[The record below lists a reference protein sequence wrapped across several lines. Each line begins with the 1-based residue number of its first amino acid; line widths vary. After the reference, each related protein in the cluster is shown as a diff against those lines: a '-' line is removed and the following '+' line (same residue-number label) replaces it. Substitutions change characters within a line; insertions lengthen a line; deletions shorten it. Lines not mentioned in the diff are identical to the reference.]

1 MRNVAVILAGGVG
14 TRMGGTM
21 PKQFFK
27 VSGKTVLEHTISVF
41 DNHPLID
48 EIAIVVHP
56 NYLEKVEEL
65 CCINNF
71 KKVGRILQGGSERYY
86 SSLSAIN
93 AYASTEN
100 DINLIFHDSVR
111 PLVTKRIISDCI
123 TMLGKYGAVD
133 VAIPATDTIIKMN
146 LNTHEIEDIPN
157 RQFLYNGQTPQAFK
171 LSVIREAYK
180 RALVDP
186 NFKTTDDCGVVL
198 KYMPDIPIG
207 VVPGEKFNMKLTH
220 KEDLFLLDKLF
231 QLKSVSDVSLYGQET
246 ALEHKVIVIFGGSYG
261 IGHSIAELCTGLK
274 AKVYS
279 FSRSETGTDVADAS
293 LVKEALEK
301 VYLIEKK
308 IDFVINT
315 AGILLKIPLMTMK
328 YDDILNLIRVNYLGA
343 INVAKESF
351 SYLAKSHG
359 GLLLFT
365 SSSYTRGRAMYSL
378 YSSSKAAIVNLVQAL
393 SEEWK
398 SYNENKSY
406 PLLNKCIQSAYE
418 PGSIFKMVTAI
429 AGLESGNISLTEKIN
444 DTGVYKKYGAEWKCW
459 YYTDYHRG
467 HGYLNVIGAIEKSCN
482 FFFYETADRMGIDT
496 LDKYATYFGLGR
508 KTGIELPSET
518 AGTLASK
525 DYVKSIKGSWNP
537 GDTINAAIGQG
548 YNKFTP
554 LQMTKYISMIAN
566 GGNNV
571 NVSIVKTIQNA
582 DGTEVSKDEINEYVK
597 EKLGLTEE
605 NTENITLNK
614 DYVNAV
620 REGMK
625 SVTSGESGTAYVRF
639 KDFNIKVGGKT
650 GSAEAGKDANG
661 NDIVNAWFAA
671 FAPYDD
677 PEIAVVVMV
686 ENGGHG
692 NYTAEAVR
700 NIMAEYFG
708 MNTQNVT
715 EDMQAVSYT
724 ESMR

>member
-1 MRNVAVILAGGVG
+1 MAKVINKKSINFRYNTITIFTYLIGIILIVQLFNLQIVHGAKYREESNTRLTRESTLEATRGEILDRSGNVLVSSSQKFNLELYKSKIDTNALNDSILKIIQVLEKYNVSYVDSFPIKIDPFEYTIADTNLSNWKSNNGIDENATAEEAFYKFKDKYKIQNTDISEIRKIIAIRYAIVQEGYSSTKSLTIAKDIPREAVAEFSEEGDEFPGINISVQPVRQYKQGTLASHILGYASKIGSEEYQ
-14 TRMGGTM
+14 
-21 PKQFFK
+21 KKKDEYNQNDII
-27 VSGKTVLEHTISVF
+27 GKTGIEAVFEKYLKGKNGTKQIDMAVDGTITAEVVEKEAVAGSNVVLTIDSQLQKIAEEALK
-41 DNHPLID
+41 DNI
-48 EIAIVVHP
+48 
-56 NYLEKVEEL
+56 EK
-65 CCINNF
+65 IKNGGF
-71 KKVGRILQGGSERYY
+71 GKSYDAKGGSCVVMNVKTGEV
-86 SSLSAIN
+86 LAM
-93 AYASTEN
+93 ASYPDYN
-100 DINLIFHDSVR
+100 PQSFADG
-111 PLVTKRIISDCI
+111 IS
-123 TMLGKYGAVD
+123 
-133 VAIPATDTIIKMN
+133 N
-146 LNTHEIEDIPN
+146 
-157 RQFLYNGQTPQAFK
+157 
-171 LSVIREAYK
+171 
-180 RALVDP
+180 
-186 NFKTTDDCGVVL
+186 
-198 KYMPDIPIG
+198 
-207 VVPGEKFNMKLTH
+207 
-220 KEDLFLLDKLF
+220 
-231 QLKSVSDVSLYGQET
+231 
-246 ALEHKVIVIFGGSYG
+246 
-261 IGHSIAELCTGLK
+261 
-274 AKVYS
+274 
-279 FSRSETGTDVADAS
+279 
-293 LVKEALEK
+293 
-301 VYLIEKK
+301 
-308 IDFVINT
+308 
-315 AGILLKIPLMTMK
+315 
-328 YDDILNLIRVNYLGA
+328 
-343 INVAKESF
+343 
-351 SYLAKSHG
+351 
-359 GLLLFT
+359 
-365 SSSYTRGRAMYSL
+365 
-378 YSSSKAAIVNLVQAL
+378 
-393 SEEWK
+393 EEWK

>member
-1 MRNVAVILAGGVG
+1 MAKGINKKSINFRYNIITIFTYLIGIILIVQLFNLQIVHGTKYREESNTRLTRESTLEATRGEILDRSGNVLVSSSQKFNLELYKSKIDTNALNDSILKIIQVLEKYNVSYVDSFPIKIDPFEYTIADTNLSNWKSNNGIDENATAEEAFYKFKDKYKIQNTDISEIRKIIAIRYAIVQEGYSSTKSLTIAKDIPREAVAEFSEEGDEFPGINISVQPVRQYKQGTLASHILGYASKIGSEEYQ
-14 TRMGGTM
+14 
-21 PKQFFK
+21 KKKDEYNQNDII
-27 VSGKTVLEHTISVF
+27 GKTGIEAVFEKYLKGKNGTKQIDMAVDGTITAEVVEKEAVAGSNVVLTIDSQLQKIAEEALK
-41 DNHPLID
+41 DNI
-48 EIAIVVHP
+48 
-56 NYLEKVEEL
+56 EK
-65 CCINNF
+65 IKNGGF
-71 KKVGRILQGGSERYY
+71 GKSYDAKGGSCVVMNVKTGEV
-86 SSLSAIN
+86 LAM
-93 AYASTEN
+93 ASYPDYN
-100 DINLIFHDSVR
+100 PQSFADG
-111 PLVTKRIISDCI
+111 IS
-123 TMLGKYGAVD
+123 
-133 VAIPATDTIIKMN
+133 N
-146 LNTHEIEDIPN
+146 
-157 RQFLYNGQTPQAFK
+157 
-171 LSVIREAYK
+171 
-180 RALVDP
+180 
-186 NFKTTDDCGVVL
+186 
-198 KYMPDIPIG
+198 
-207 VVPGEKFNMKLTH
+207 
-220 KEDLFLLDKLF
+220 
-231 QLKSVSDVSLYGQET
+231 
-246 ALEHKVIVIFGGSYG
+246 
-261 IGHSIAELCTGLK
+261 
-274 AKVYS
+274 
-279 FSRSETGTDVADAS
+279 
-293 LVKEALEK
+293 
-301 VYLIEKK
+301 
-308 IDFVINT
+308 
-315 AGILLKIPLMTMK
+315 
-328 YDDILNLIRVNYLGA
+328 
-343 INVAKESF
+343 
-351 SYLAKSHG
+351 
-359 GLLLFT
+359 
-365 SSSYTRGRAMYSL
+365 
-378 YSSSKAAIVNLVQAL
+378 
-393 SEEWK
+393 EEWK

-614 DYVNAV
+614 DYVNVV

-671 FAPYDD
+671 FAPYDN

>member
-1 MRNVAVILAGGVG
+1 MAKGINKKSINFRYNIITIFTYFIGIILIVQLFNLQIVHGAKYREESNTRLTRESTLEATRGEILDRSGNVLVSSSQKFNLELYKSKIDTNALNDSILKIIQVLEKYNVSYVDSFPIKIDPFEYTIADTNLSNWKSNNGIDENATAEEAFYKFKDKYKIQNTDISEIRKIIAIRYAIVQEGYSSTKSLTIAKDIPREAVAEFSEEGDEFPGINISVQPVRQYKQGTLASHILGYASKIGSEEYQ
-14 TRMGGTM
+14 
-21 PKQFFK
+21 KKKDEYNQNDII
-27 VSGKTVLEHTISVF
+27 GKTGIEAIFEKYLKGKNGTKQ
-41 DNHPLID
+41 ID
-48 EIAIVVHP
+48 
-56 NYLEKVEEL
+56 
-65 CCINNF
+65 
-71 KKVGRILQGGSERYY
+71 
-86 SSLSAIN
+86 
-93 AYASTEN
+93 
-100 DINLIFHDSVR
+100 
-111 PLVTKRIISDCI
+111 
-123 TMLGKYGAVD
+123 MAVD
-133 VAIPATDTIIKMN
+133 GTI
-146 LNTHEIEDIPN
+146 TAE
-157 RQFLYNGQTPQAFK
+157 
-171 LSVIREAYK
+171 
-180 RALVDP
+180 
-186 NFKTTDDCGVVL
+186 VV
-198 KYMPDIPIG
+198 
-207 VVPGEKFNMKLTH
+207 E
-220 KEDLFLLDKLF
+220 
-231 QLKSVSDVSLYGQET
+231 
-246 ALEHKVIVIFGGSYG
+246 
-261 IGHSIAELCTGLK
+261 
-274 AKVYS
+274 
-279 FSRSETGTDVADAS
+279 
-293 LVKEALEK
+293 KEALAGSNVVLTIDSQLQKIAEEALK
-301 VYLIEKK
+301 DNIEKIK
-308 IDFVINT
+308 NGGFGKAYDAKGGSCVVMNVKTGEVLAMASYPDYNPQSF
-315 AGILLKIPLMTMK
+315 ADGIS
-328 YDDILNLIRVNYLGA
+328 N
-343 INVAKESF
+343 
-351 SYLAKSHG
+351 
-359 GLLLFT
+359 
-365 SSSYTRGRAMYSL
+365 
-378 YSSSKAAIVNLVQAL
+378 
-393 SEEWK
+393 EEWK

-620 REGMK
+620 REGTK

>member
-1 MRNVAVILAGGVG
+1 MAKGINKKSINFRYNIITIFTYFIGIILIVQLFNLQIVHGAKYREESNTRLTRESTLEATRGEILDRSGNVLVSSSQKFNLELYKSKIDTNALNDSILKIIQVLEKYNVSYVDSFPIKIDPFEYTIADTNLSNWKSNNGIDENATAEEAFYKFKDKYKIQNTDISEIRKIIAIRYAIVQEGYSSTKSLTIAKDIPREAVAEFSEEGDEFPGINISVQPVRQYKQGTLASHILGYASKIGSEEYQ
-14 TRMGGTM
+14 
-21 PKQFFK
+21 KKKDEYNQNDII
-27 VSGKTVLEHTISVF
+27 GKTGIEAVFEKYLKGKNGTKQIDMAVDGTITAEVVEKEAVAGSNVVLTIDSQLQKIAEEALK
-41 DNHPLID
+41 DNI
-48 EIAIVVHP
+48 
-56 NYLEKVEEL
+56 EK
-65 CCINNF
+65 IKNGGF
-71 KKVGRILQGGSERYY
+71 GKSYDAKGGSCVVMNVKTGEV
-86 SSLSAIN
+86 LAM
-93 AYASTEN
+93 ASYPDYN
-100 DINLIFHDSVR
+100 PQSFADG
-111 PLVTKRIISDCI
+111 IS
-123 TMLGKYGAVD
+123 
-133 VAIPATDTIIKMN
+133 N
-146 LNTHEIEDIPN
+146 
-157 RQFLYNGQTPQAFK
+157 
-171 LSVIREAYK
+171 
-180 RALVDP
+180 
-186 NFKTTDDCGVVL
+186 
-198 KYMPDIPIG
+198 
-207 VVPGEKFNMKLTH
+207 
-220 KEDLFLLDKLF
+220 
-231 QLKSVSDVSLYGQET
+231 
-246 ALEHKVIVIFGGSYG
+246 
-261 IGHSIAELCTGLK
+261 
-274 AKVYS
+274 
-279 FSRSETGTDVADAS
+279 
-293 LVKEALEK
+293 
-301 VYLIEKK
+301 
-308 IDFVINT
+308 
-315 AGILLKIPLMTMK
+315 
-328 YDDILNLIRVNYLGA
+328 
-343 INVAKESF
+343 
-351 SYLAKSHG
+351 
-359 GLLLFT
+359 
-365 SSSYTRGRAMYSL
+365 
-378 YSSSKAAIVNLVQAL
+378 
-393 SEEWK
+393 EEWK

>member
-1 MRNVAVILAGGVG
+1 MAKGINKKSINFRYNTITIFTYLIGIILIVQLFNLQIVHGSKYREESNTRLTRESTLEATRGEILDRSGNVLVSSSQKFNLELYKSKIDTNALNDSILKIIQVLEKYNVSYVDSFPIKIDPFEYTIVDTNLSNWKSNNGIDENATAEETFYKFKDKYKIQNTDISEIRKIIAIRYAIVQEGYSSTKSLTIAKDIPREAVAEFSEEGDEVPGINISVQPVRQYKQGTLASHILGYASKIGSEEYQ
-14 TRMGGTM
+14 
-21 PKQFFK
+21 KK
-27 VSGKTVLEHTISVF
+27 KDEYNHNDIIGKTGIEAVFEKYLKGKNGTKQIDMAVDGTITAEVVEKEAVAGSNVVLTIDSQLQKIAEEALK
-41 DNHPLID
+41 DNI
-48 EIAIVVHP
+48 
-56 NYLEKVEEL
+56 EK
-65 CCINNF
+65 IKNGGF
-71 KKVGRILQGGSERYY
+71 GKSYDAKGGSCVVMNVKTGEV
-86 SSLSAIN
+86 LAM
-93 AYASTEN
+93 ASYPDYN
-100 DINLIFHDSVR
+100 PQSFADG
-111 PLVTKRIISDCI
+111 IS
-123 TMLGKYGAVD
+123 
-133 VAIPATDTIIKMN
+133 N
-146 LNTHEIEDIPN
+146 
-157 RQFLYNGQTPQAFK
+157 
-171 LSVIREAYK
+171 
-180 RALVDP
+180 
-186 NFKTTDDCGVVL
+186 
-198 KYMPDIPIG
+198 
-207 VVPGEKFNMKLTH
+207 
-220 KEDLFLLDKLF
+220 
-231 QLKSVSDVSLYGQET
+231 
-246 ALEHKVIVIFGGSYG
+246 
-261 IGHSIAELCTGLK
+261 
-274 AKVYS
+274 
-279 FSRSETGTDVADAS
+279 
-293 LVKEALEK
+293 
-301 VYLIEKK
+301 
-308 IDFVINT
+308 
-315 AGILLKIPLMTMK
+315 
-328 YDDILNLIRVNYLGA
+328 
-343 INVAKESF
+343 
-351 SYLAKSHG
+351 
-359 GLLLFT
+359 
-365 SSSYTRGRAMYSL
+365 
-378 YSSSKAAIVNLVQAL
+378 
-393 SEEWK
+393 EEWK

-406 PLLNKCIQSAYE
+406 PLLNKCIQSSYE

-496 LDKYATYFGLGR
+496 LDKYATYFGLGK

-566 GGNNV
+566 GGNDV
-571 NVSIVKTIQNA
+571 DVSIVKTIQNA

-605 NTENITLNK
+605 NNENITLNK

>member
-1 MRNVAVILAGGVG
+1 MAKGINKKSINFRYNTITIFTYLIGIILIVQLFNLQIVHGAKYREESNTRLTRESTLEATRGEILDRSGNVLVSSSQKFNLELYKSKIDTNALNDSILKIIQVLEKYNVSYVDFFPIKIDPFEYTIVDTNLSNWKSNNGIDENATAEETFYKFKDKYKIQNTDISEIRKIIAIRYAIVQEGYSSTKSLTIAKDIPREAVAEFSEEGDEFPGINISVQPVRQYKQGTLASHILGYASKIGSEEYQ
-14 TRMGGTM
+14 
-21 PKQFFK
+21 KKKDEYNQNDII
-27 VSGKTVLEHTISVF
+27 GKTGIEAVFEKYLKGKNGTKQIDMAVDGTITAEVVEKEAVAGSNVVLTIDSQLQKIAEEALK
-41 DNHPLID
+41 DNI
-48 EIAIVVHP
+48 
-56 NYLEKVEEL
+56 EK
-65 CCINNF
+65 IKNGGF
-71 KKVGRILQGGSERYY
+71 GKSYDAKGGSCVVMNVKTGEV
-86 SSLSAIN
+86 LAM
-93 AYASTEN
+93 ASYPDYN
-100 DINLIFHDSVR
+100 PQSFADG
-111 PLVTKRIISDCI
+111 IS
-123 TMLGKYGAVD
+123 
-133 VAIPATDTIIKMN
+133 N
-146 LNTHEIEDIPN
+146 
-157 RQFLYNGQTPQAFK
+157 
-171 LSVIREAYK
+171 
-180 RALVDP
+180 
-186 NFKTTDDCGVVL
+186 
-198 KYMPDIPIG
+198 
-207 VVPGEKFNMKLTH
+207 
-220 KEDLFLLDKLF
+220 
-231 QLKSVSDVSLYGQET
+231 
-246 ALEHKVIVIFGGSYG
+246 
-261 IGHSIAELCTGLK
+261 
-274 AKVYS
+274 
-279 FSRSETGTDVADAS
+279 
-293 LVKEALEK
+293 
-301 VYLIEKK
+301 
-308 IDFVINT
+308 
-315 AGILLKIPLMTMK
+315 
-328 YDDILNLIRVNYLGA
+328 
-343 INVAKESF
+343 
-351 SYLAKSHG
+351 
-359 GLLLFT
+359 
-365 SSSYTRGRAMYSL
+365 
-378 YSSSKAAIVNLVQAL
+378 
-393 SEEWK
+393 EEWK

-496 LDKYATYFGLGR
+496 LDKYATYFGLGK

-571 NVSIVKTIQNA
+571 DVSIVKTIQNA
-582 DGTEVSKDEINEYVK
+582 DGTEVSKEEINEYVK

>member
-1 MRNVAVILAGGVG
+1 MAKGINKKSINFRYNTITIFTYLIGIILIVQLFNLQIVHGAKYREESNTRLTRESTLEATRGEILDRSGNVLVSSSQKFNLELYKSKIDTNALNDSILKIIQVLEKYNVSYVDSFPIKIDPFEYTIADTNLSNWKSNNGIDENATAEEAFYKFKDKYKIQNTDISEIRKIIAIRYAIVQEGYSSTKSLTIAKDIPREAVAEFSEEGDEFPGINISVQPVRQYKQGTLASHILGYASKIGSEEYQ
-14 TRMGGTM
+14 
-21 PKQFFK
+21 KKKDEYNQNDII
-27 VSGKTVLEHTISVF
+27 GKTGIESVF
-41 DNHPLID
+41 EKYLKGKNGTKQIDMAVDGTITAEVVEREAVAGSNVVLTIDSQLQKIAEQALKDNI
-48 EIAIVVHP
+48 
-56 NYLEKVEEL
+56 EK
-65 CCINNF
+65 IKNGGF
-71 KKVGRILQGGSERYY
+71 GKSYDAKGGSCVVMNVKTGEV
-86 SSLSAIN
+86 LAM
-93 AYASTEN
+93 ASYPDYN
-100 DINLIFHDSVR
+100 PQSFADG
-111 PLVTKRIISDCI
+111 IS
-123 TMLGKYGAVD
+123 
-133 VAIPATDTIIKMN
+133 
-146 LNTHEIEDIPN
+146 
-157 RQFLYNGQTPQAFK
+157 
-171 LSVIREAYK
+171 
-180 RALVDP
+180 
-186 NFKTTDDCGVVL
+186 
-198 KYMPDIPIG
+198 
-207 VVPGEKFNMKLTH
+207 
-220 KEDLFLLDKLF
+220 
-231 QLKSVSDVSLYGQET
+231 
-246 ALEHKVIVIFGGSYG
+246 
-261 IGHSIAELCTGLK
+261 
-274 AKVYS
+274 
-279 FSRSETGTDVADAS
+279 
-293 LVKEALEK
+293 
-301 VYLIEKK
+301 
-308 IDFVINT
+308 
-315 AGILLKIPLMTMK
+315 
-328 YDDILNLIRVNYLGA
+328 
-343 INVAKESF
+343 
-351 SYLAKSHG
+351 
-359 GLLLFT
+359 
-365 SSSYTRGRAMYSL
+365 
-378 YSSSKAAIVNLVQAL
+378 

-444 DTGVYKKYGAEWKCW
+444 DTGIYKKYGAEWKCW

-496 LDKYATYFGLGR
+496 LDKYAKYFGLGR

-571 NVSIVKTIQNA
+571 DVSIVKTIQNA
-582 DGTEVSKDEINEYVK
+582 DGTEVSKNEINQYVK

-605 NTENITLNK
+605 NNENTTLNK

-661 NDIVNAWFAA
+661 KDIVNAWFAA

-724 ESMR
+724 ESIR

>member
-1 MRNVAVILAGGVG
+1 MAKGINKKSINFRYNTITIFTYLIGIILIVQLFNLQIVHGSKYREESNTRLTRESTLEATRGEILDRSGNVLVSSSQKFNLELYKSKIDTNSLNDSISKIIQVLEKYNVSYVDSFPIKIDPFEYTIADTNLSNWKSNNGIDENATAEEAFYKFKDKYKIQNTDISEIRKIIAIRYAIVQEGYSSTKSLTIAKDIPREAVAEFSEEGDEFPGINISVQPVRQYKQGTLASHILGYASKIGSEEY
-14 TRMGGTM
+14 
-21 PKQFFK
+21 KKNKDEYSQNDII
-27 VSGKTVLEHTISVF
+27 GKTGIEAVFEKYLKGKNGTKQIDMAVDGTITAEVVEKEATAGSNVVLTIDSQLQRIAEQALK
-41 DNHPLID
+41 DNI
-48 EIAIVVHP
+48 
-56 NYLEKVEEL
+56 EK
-65 CCINNF
+65 IKNGGF
-71 KKVGRILQGGSERYY
+71 GKSYDAKGGSCVVMNVKTGEV
-86 SSLSAIN
+86 LAM
-93 AYASTEN
+93 ASYPDYN
-100 DINLIFHDSVR
+100 PQSFADG
-111 PLVTKRIISDCI
+111 IS
-123 TMLGKYGAVD
+123 
-133 VAIPATDTIIKMN
+133 N
-146 LNTHEIEDIPN
+146 
-157 RQFLYNGQTPQAFK
+157 
-171 LSVIREAYK
+171 
-180 RALVDP
+180 
-186 NFKTTDDCGVVL
+186 
-198 KYMPDIPIG
+198 
-207 VVPGEKFNMKLTH
+207 
-220 KEDLFLLDKLF
+220 
-231 QLKSVSDVSLYGQET
+231 
-246 ALEHKVIVIFGGSYG
+246 
-261 IGHSIAELCTGLK
+261 
-274 AKVYS
+274 
-279 FSRSETGTDVADAS
+279 
-293 LVKEALEK
+293 
-301 VYLIEKK
+301 
-308 IDFVINT
+308 
-315 AGILLKIPLMTMK
+315 
-328 YDDILNLIRVNYLGA
+328 
-343 INVAKESF
+343 
-351 SYLAKSHG
+351 
-359 GLLLFT
+359 
-365 SSSYTRGRAMYSL
+365 
-378 YSSSKAAIVNLVQAL
+378 
-393 SEEWK
+393 EEWK

-406 PLLNKCIQSAYE
+406 PLLNKSIQSAYE

-496 LDKYATYFGLGR
+496 LDKYANYFGLGR

-571 NVSIVKTIQNA
+571 DVSIVKTIQNA
-582 DGTEVSKDEINEYVK
+582 DGTEVSKDEINKYVK

-605 NTENITLNK
+605 NNENITLNK
-614 DYVNAV
+614 DFVNAV